1 MSTGSACNSKK
12 KLSYVLGA
20 MGLSD
25 KITDGSVRFSLS
37 EFNTEEEI
45 DYTVG
50 VLKREVPILRK
61 IMR

>member
-1 MSTGSACNSKK
+1 
-12 KLSYVLGA
+12 